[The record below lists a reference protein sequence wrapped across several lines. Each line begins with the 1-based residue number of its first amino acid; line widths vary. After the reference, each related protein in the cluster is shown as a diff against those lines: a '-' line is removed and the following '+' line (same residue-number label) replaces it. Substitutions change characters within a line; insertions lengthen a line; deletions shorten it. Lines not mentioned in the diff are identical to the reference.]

1 MSTIGPIRSTRK
13 SSSSCCQCKVM
24 RGRPLAVRTCAMKH
38 NALVQRFLERG
49 IPFNDHLG
57 IEVERLEVGVSVM
70 RLPMRPELVGD
81 PFRPAV
87 HGGVIST
94 LADTCGGLAAF
105 TALRDD
111 QVAST
116 LDLRVDYLL
125 PGNVELDLWAVSRV
139 IRAGS
144 RACPHLPAPAW
155 SEYVIYISMI
165 PISHYLRDSC
175 SKLSFMTCLSTLL

>member
-1 MSTIGPIRSTRK
+1 
-13 SSSSCCQCKVM
+13 
-24 RGRPLAVRTCAMKH
+24 MKH
-38 NALVQRFLERG
+38 NGLVQRFLERG

-57 IEVERLEVGVSVM
+57 IEVEHLEVGESVM
-70 RLPMRPELVGD
+70 HLPMRPEMVGD

-144 RACPHLPAPAW
+144 RVCTTHTIVHQGDPDTPVATATAVYAVVKANLP
-155 SEYVIYISMI
+155 S
-165 PISHYLRDSC
+165 D
-175 SKLSFMTCLSTLL
+175 

>member
-1 MSTIGPIRSTRK
+1 
-13 SSSSCCQCKVM
+13 
-24 RGRPLAVRTCAMKH
+24 MKH
-38 NALVQRFLERG
+38 NGLVQRFLERG

-57 IEVERLEVGVSVM
+57 IEVEHLEVGESVM
-70 RLPMRPELVGD
+70 HLPMRPEMVGD

-116 LDLRVDYLL
+116 LTARL
-125 PGNVELDLWAVSRV
+125 PSGNVELDLWAVSRV
-139 IRAGS
+139 IRRVGGMTGTIVHQGDRTRQRPRRRCMAGEG
-144 RACPHLPAPAW
+144 HLP
-155 SEYVIYISMI
+155 S
-165 PISHYLRDSC
+165 D
-175 SKLSFMTCLSTLL
+175 